1 MKKIL
6 PIIIFCVSIN
16 SFAIDQNFETAK
28 EQAVLH
34 LKNLV
39 KIDTSQPNGNQ
50 LEANRYIYTILNE
63 NNIDFD
69 IYIPDAENNP
79 NQANI
84 IAKLPAINQETT
96 LAPLMLVVHLDT
108 IPTKDSWSVDPFSA
122 EQKDGYIYGLGITDN
137 KDLTSIFLTILTMLK
152 PHQQELNRDIIFI
165 ATTDEEVGGKWG
177 MQYLIDNKKIDLE
190 TPSYALIEGGTIIK
204 DEQSNASIV
213 FVEASTK
220 MYMDIKMTAVG
231 KPSHSAVAYKDHAI
245 YKLSKAIS
253 KLENYDSPFR
263 LNNLTR
269 TFFEQIYTI
278 QNDDGK
284 TTIEMLLSEDTEK
297 AQQTAGA
304 ISMDPFFKAQLKDVI
319 TPTVIMSGDES
330 NSVSEKATAILNCR
344 LLPDTNPDEFF
355 TQIKELLK
363 DEDVTIEIAEL
374 PTLPFPSPMTT
385 EDELFTSIRNIS
397 TKLMPD
403 AIITAGMSP
412 ASGDSEKLRRNNVI
426 TYGIGATAIQYE
438 NESGTHVPDEKIS
451 LDEFA
456 SMLNFIYFIV
466 EDFVLTK
473 HPSQLL
479 SDNDQNLKPQ

>member
-1 MKKIL
+1 MKKL
-6 PIIIFCVSIN
+6 LAIIIVFTSIN

-50 LEANRYIYTILNE
+50 LEAMRYIYTILNQ

-69 IYIPDAENNP
+69 IYIPDTKNNP

-84 IAKLPAINQETT
+84 VAKLPAIKKDKEVET
-96 LAPLMLVVHLDT
+96 LPPLMLVVHLDT
-108 IPTKDSWSVDPFSA
+108 VPAKDSWSVDPFKA
-122 EQKDGYIYGLGITDN
+122 TQKDGYMYGLGITDN
-137 KDLTSIFLTILTMLK
+137 KDLASIFLTIITMLK
-152 PHQQELNRDIIFI
+152 PYQAELNRDIIFI
-165 ATTDEEVGGKWG
+165 ATTDEETGGKLG
-177 MQYLIDNKKIDLE
+177 MRYLIDNKKINLE
-190 TPSYALIEGGTIIK
+190 NPSYALIEGGTIIK
-204 DEQSNASIV
+204 DQENNASIV

-220 MYMDIKMTAVG
+220 MYMDIKMTAIG

-269 TFFEQIYTI
+269 TFFEQIITI

-284 TTIEMLLSEDTEK
+284 TTIDMLLSEDTEK

-330 NSVSEKATAILNCR
+330 NSVSEKATATLNCR
-344 LLPDTNPDEFF
+344 LLPDTDPEEFLAG
-355 TQIKELLK
+355 IKNLLK
-363 DEDVTIEIAEL
+363 DEDVTLEISEL
-374 PTLPFPSPMTT
+374 PTLPFPKPMTT
-385 EDELFTSIRNIS
+385 EDKLFTSIKTIS

-412 ASGDSEKLRRNNVI
+412 ASGDSEKLRRQGVI

-438 NESGTHVPDEKIS
+438 NENGTHVPDEKIS

-466 EDFVLTK
+466 ENFTFSK
-473 HPSQLL
+473 SA
-479 SDNDQNLKPQ
+479 K